1 MKTWIRWIDR
11 LSGWGGALCGT
22 ILCIS
27 LILLLTEIVIRSAF
41 SKTLFIT
48 DEYSGYLMSAL
59 TFMGLSY
66 TLREKGHIRV
76 TLLQGILSEK
86 NKIYLDIICLFIGFL
101 TFCFIACQCA
111 LFFWDSVATRSQSM
125 QISETYLAIPQV
137 FMPVG
142 SFLLSFQFLSEAAK
156 CLLILRG
163 ETDGISFQQESRDLG
178 R

>member
-11 LSGWGGALCGT
+11 LSGWCGALCGA

-66 TLREKGHIRV
+66 TMREKGHIRV
-76 TLLQGILSEK
+76 TLLQGVLSEK
-86 NKIYLDIICLFIGFL
+86 TKIYLDLICFFIGFL
-101 TFCFIACQCA
+101 TFSFIAWQCS

-137 FMPVG
+137 FMPIG
-142 SFLLSFQFLSEAAK
+142 SFLLSLQFLSEAAK
-156 CLLILRG
+156 GLLMLRG
-163 ETDGISFQQESRDLG
+163 ETDDISLQQESRDLG